1 VPFWIASCCDPIAK
15 LPKAV
20 DSDQSLFPEAALVG
34 QMSSN
39 ISAIRAASVPVRREE
54 TLLVALLLGFAG
66 GYLDAYTWI
75 THGVLANAQTAN
87 LVFLWVKATAGKW
100 AEAFHFVPSLFA
112 FVVGVVIA
120 SWLRRAA
127 GDRASPISILVEVGV
142 LILVGVLHNRVPD
155 VAGTLGVS
163 MVAAMQTSIFT
174 KVEGSSYSS
183 VMITGNFRQA
193 IEGAVALVAGDIQVG
208 LLRKS
213 CIFMGVCAAFGTGAA
228 VGAFITERSPALTL
242 TVPVGALLLVLLC
255 CGGFRGV
262 MRDRVDRREQA

>member
-1 VPFWIASCCDPIAK
+1 
-15 LPKAV
+15 
-20 DSDQSLFPEAALVG
+20 
-34 QMSSN
+34 MSSN
-39 ISAIRAASVPVRREE
+39 ISAIRVVNVPMRHEE
-54 TLLVALLLGFAG
+54 TLMVALLLGFAG

-100 AEAFHFVPSLFA
+100 TEAFHFVPSLFA

-120 SWLRRAA
+120 SWLRRAV
-127 GDRASPISILVEVGV
+127 GDRVGPISILVEAGV

-174 KVEGSSYSS
+174 KVEGSNYSS

-228 VGAFITERSPALTL
+228 VGAFITERAPALTL